1 MNIRLFAALSIL
13 VLCGGCGR
21 SEPEE
26 PERPAISA
34 IVLSERAT
42 GLAPERGDGP
52 FQATLLL
59 GNVSRGLVT
68 LDGAG
73 QVVPAL
79 AESWR
84 VSEDGLSI
92 IFRLRKDQWSD
103 GRPITGSDIVRLFRT
118 VLAPS
123 SRHPF
128 KPYLQVIENG
138 DTVASGRMSANR
150 LGVSSPMSDI
160 VEIRLQ
166 SPRPALLVLLARP
179 EMALSERN
187 LRTVSA
193 GPFTLSQKKDGTLTW
208 LLSHNPKYHDH
219 DAVQIGSVE
228 TVAEPDA
235 RLALA
240 RFKKDRLALLLG
252 GTTGN
257 YPAARAAAV
266 DRFLHVDP
274 ALGVYGYRAARADGL
289 AGDTRL
295 RQALSM
301 TIDRDA
307 IARQIGAPQA
317 VPLFGVTP
325 LGAADIPQPGRPDWW
340 ARPLAD
346 RLEEARRLIAALR
359 ADKSL
364 EEEIVLKFMV
374 PEDGDRDILATI
386 ARNWAGLGI
395 RIEPV
400 LADDRTA
407 DFALYESIAPADLG
421 SWFLRPFE
429 CSRNGYCNEKV
440 DDLLTRA
447 RSAHS
452 PAERSALLA
461 EADRLLVADHAF
473 LPVITPVR
481 WSLVDTSIVGW
492 TDNAEAWHPLDTLSV
507 MQSRRRFLMPEGKPK
522 ARAD

>member
-1 MNIRLFAALSIL
+1 MIIRLLAAFSIL

-21 SEPEE
+21 SDQEE
-26 PERPAISA
+26 PERPGISA

-42 GLAPERGDGP
+42 ELAPERGDSP

-92 IFRLRKDQWSD
+92 IFRLRKDRWSD
-103 GRPITGSDIVRLFRT
+103 GRRITGSDIVRLFRT

-138 DTVASGRMSANR
+138 DAVASGRMSANR

-179 EMALSERN
+179 EMALSDRN
-187 LRTVSA
+187 LLRVSA
-193 GPFTLSQKKDGTLTW
+193 GPYSLSQKKNGNRPW
-208 LLSHNPKYHDH
+208 LLSYNPKYHDPE
-219 DAVQIGSVE
+219 AARIGSVE
-228 TVAEPDA
+228 TIAEPDA
-235 RLALA
+235 RIAIA
-240 RFKKDRLALLLG
+240 RFKTERLALLLG

-274 ALGVYGYRAARADGL
+274 VLGVYGYRVARPDGL
-289 AGDTRL
+289 ASDGRL
-295 RQALSM
+295 RRALVM

-307 IARQIGAPQA
+307 VAKQLGAPQA
-317 VPLFGVTP
+317 APLFGVTP
-325 LGAADIPQPGRPDWW
+325 TGAADLSQPARPDWS
-340 ARPLAD
+340 ASPLAD

-364 EEEIVLKFMV
+364 KDEIVLKFAV
-374 PEDGDRDILATI
+374 PEDGDRDLLATI
-386 ARNWAGLGI
+386 ARNWESLGI

-400 LADDRTA
+400 LPGDRTA
-407 DFALYESIAPADLG
+407 DFALYESTAPADLG

-429 CSRNGYCNEKV
+429 CSRNGYCNEEV

-473 LPVITPVR
+473 LPVVTPIR
-481 WSLVDTSIVGW
+481 WSLVDSSIIGW

-507 MQSRRRFLMPEGKPK
+507 MPSRRRFLIPEARPK
-522 ARAD
+522 ASPD